1 MDELRALLGR
11 VYAQV
16 VRLELPVASLYG
28 RRCAAV
34 ALKTLRG

>member
-1 MDELRALLGR
+1 MDELRALLDR

-16 VRLELPVASLYG
+16 TRLELAVASPHG